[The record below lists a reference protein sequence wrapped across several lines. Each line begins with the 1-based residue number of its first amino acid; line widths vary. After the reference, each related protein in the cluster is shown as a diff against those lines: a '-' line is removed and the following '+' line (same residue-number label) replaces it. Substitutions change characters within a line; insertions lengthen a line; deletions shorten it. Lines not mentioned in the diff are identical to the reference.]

1 MTSFSPA
8 SRPSP
13 AAGPVTDGAQQ
24 PSVQSAGRRV
34 RTRFAPSPTG
44 FLHIGGVRTA
54 LYAWAYARHFG
65 GDFILRIEDTDVER
79 STPEAVAAILEG
91 LAWLGL
97 KEDEGPFYQMQ
108 RMPRYRE
115 VLDRLLA
122 EGRAYPC
129 YATPEELAAMRDA
142 QRARGEKPRY
152 DGRWRP
158 ERAAG
163 KTPPADVQP
172 VLRFRNPDDGVVVWD
187 DMVKGRISIANSEL
201 DDLVIA
207 RSDGTPTYNF
217 CVVVDDLDMG
227 ITHVIRGDDHVNNTP
242 RQINILRA
250 LGGQEPV
257 YGHLP
262 MINGPD
268 GQKLSKRHG
277 AVSVLQYQED
287 GYLPDAIINYL
298 ARLGWSHGDDEIFSR
313 AQLVEWFDGS
323 HLSLSPSQL
332 DFDKFRWV
340 NQQYLKALP
349 DEVLAGEVGRRLQQ
363 RGIGLVL
370 GGQAVTAATLG
381 AMCAL
386 WKDRSPTW
394 VVLADLVAHFFQ
406 PPTPSAQLLAPHA
419 SEAVQS
425 ALADFVAGLAGVEGD
440 RDAINGLLK
449 QVLKAHGLKMP
460 QLAIPLRLLVFGVA
474 QTPSVDAMLALLPAA
489 EIQARVARMPA
500 QPGTARADAPAP
512 AAGGA

>member
-1 MTSFSPA
+1 MSDA
-8 SRPSP
+8 SLTDAG
-13 AAGPVTDGAQQ
+13 AAGASAAGATQ
-24 PSVQSAGRRV
+24 PARV

-54 LYAWAYARHFG
+54 LYAWAYAKHFG
-65 GDFILRIEDTDVER
+65 GDYVLRIEDTDVER

-108 RMPRYRE
+108 RMPRYQA
-115 VLDRLLA
+115 VLDQLLA
-122 EGRAYPC
+122 EGKAYPC
-129 YATPEELAAMRDA
+129 YATPEELDEMREA

-158 ERAAG
+158 ENAVG
-163 KTPPADVQP
+163 KTPPAGVKP
-172 VLRFRNPDDGVVVWD
+172 VLRFRNPDDGAVVWD
-187 DMVKGRISIANSEL
+187 DMVKGRISIANTEL

-217 CVVVDDLDMG
+217 CVVVDDMDMG

-277 AVSVLQYQED
+277 AVSVLQYQEE
-287 GYLPDAIINYL
+287 GYLPEAIINYL

-313 AQLVEWFDGS
+313 EQLIAWFDGT

-349 DEVLAGEVGRRLQQ
+349 DEALAVEVRGRLQQ
-363 RGIGLVL
+363 RGIEPVL
-370 GGQAVTAATLG
+370 GGEPVSDQVLG

-394 VVLADLVAHFFQ
+394 VVLTDLVAHFFAPQ
-406 PPTPSAQLLAPHA
+406 PLTA
-419 SEAVQS
+419 EAAGDHLGAAVRP
-425 ALADFVAGLAGVEGD
+425 ALDDFMTGLDAVAGDKEG
-440 RDAINGLLK
+440 INALLK
-449 QVLKAHGLKMP
+449 RTLKAHGLKMP
-460 QLAIPLRLLVFGVA
+460 QLAVPLRLLVFGVA
-474 QTPSVDAMLALLPAA
+474 QTPSVDAMLALVPPAD
-489 EIQARVARMPA
+489 IRARVARGLA
-500 QPGTARADAPAP
+500 SVDVG
-512 AAGGA
+512 